1 MVNKIKDKVC
11 YLGGHILS
19 QGMVDYRDKQHK
31 QVEGIVGVTPYRNN
45 KKVDF

>member
-1 MVNKIKDKVC
+1 MVNKIEDKVI
-11 YLGGHILS
+11 YMGGHILS

>member
-1 MVNKIKDKVC
+1 MVNKIKDKVV
-11 YLGGHILS
+11 YMGGHLLN
-19 QGMVDYRDKQHK
+19 QAMVDYREKQHE